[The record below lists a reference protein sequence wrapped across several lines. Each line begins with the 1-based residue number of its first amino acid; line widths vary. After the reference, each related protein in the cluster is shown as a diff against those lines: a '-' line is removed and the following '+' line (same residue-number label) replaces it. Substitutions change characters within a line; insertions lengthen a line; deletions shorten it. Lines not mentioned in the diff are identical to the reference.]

1 MNVSIRIDG
10 REPTGATALRGRLY
24 HDGGVPGDLDA
35 LCAGWDGL
43 DGWAAELRRTNGFFA
58 LAHRRGAEVF
68 AAVDRVRSIPLFW
81 GTAGDEAYLSDDAH
95 WVAGRL
101 GAGEGHEPAATEFLL
116 AGFVTG
122 NDTLV
127 PGVRQLAAGDVLRLA
142 PGPGGMAAEVRRWW
156 AYGGAGDPSVRREE
170 LEARFDAMMERIV
183 GRLAEVAGG
192 RPIVV
197 PLSGGNDSRLL
208 LTMLKR
214 LKYPSLIAFTYGR
227 PENHEAVVSRRVA
240 EMLGVPWHFVPYDN
254 ASWRRWF
261 QSEERG
267 AYYRMADG
275 LSSLP
280 LLQDWPAVGEL
291 RRRGIA
297 PEGSVF
303 APGLSADLQAGSRSK
318 RYPQVYRPGVTPRD
332 ELVRLLLRSGF
343 GLWDWTRR
351 EDELYPVLAARVL
364 DGLGDYAR
372 FDDGGR
378 AMEAWDSRERVSKY
392 IVNSVRAYEFWGYD
406 WWIPFWDAE
415 WLDFW
420 ADVPVDMRMDVA
432 FYRGCVERIFGEV
445 TGVPARGR
453 PATARHGWVGP
464 MVKRLVLTTPLYPL
478 VRSAYGLVRA
488 YAEYDRHFM
497 AWYGMVPRD
506 VFLRTRGWNSAASF
520 LTAERM
526 GRLDLSGGS
535 RARSAP
541 VVGRG
546 PAGPRG
552 SGRAEPVA

>member
-1 MNVSIRIDG
+1 MNVRIRIDG
-10 REPTGATALRGRLY
+10 AESTAAGTSLRGRLF
-24 HDGGVPGDLDA
+24 HDGRVPGDVHA
-35 LCAGWDGL
+35 ACAGWQGV
-43 DGWAAELRRTNGFFA
+43 DGWCAGLRRTSGFFA

-81 GTAGDEAYLSDDAH
+81 GTAGDEAYLSDDAR

-101 GAGEGHEPAATEFLL
+101 GVSEGHEPAATEFLL
-116 AGFVTG
+116 ASFVTG

-127 PGVRQLAAGDVLRLA
+127 PGMHQLAAGDVLRLA
-142 PGPGGMAAEVRRWW
+142 PGPGGMTAEVRRYWEY
-156 AYGGAGDPSVRREE
+156 ADARDPSVRREE
-170 LEARFDAMMERIV
+170 LEARFEAMMERIV

-192 RPIVV
+192 RTIVV

-214 LKYPSLIAFTYGR
+214 LEYPSLVSFTYGR
-227 PENHEAVVSRRVA
+227 PENHEAVLSRRVA
-240 EMLGVPWHFVPYDN
+240 ELLGVPWHFIPYDN

-261 QSEERG
+261 QSEERR

-280 LLQDWPAVGEL
+280 LLLDWPAVGEL

-318 RYPQVYRPGVTPRD
+318 RYPRMYRPGLPSRD
-332 ELVRLLLRSGF
+332 EAVHLLLRSSF
-343 GLWDWTRR
+343 ALWDWSRR
-351 EDELYPVLAARVL
+351 EDELYPLLAERVL
-364 DGLGDYAR
+364 DGLGNYAR

-378 AMEAWDSRERVSKY
+378 VLEAWESRERQSKY
-392 IVNSVRAYEFWGYD
+392 TVNSVRAYEFWGYD

-420 ADVPVDMRMDVA
+420 PNVPVDLRTDRV
-432 FYRGCVERIFGEV
+432 FYRACVERIFADV
-445 TGVPARGR
+445 TGVPHQAQ
-453 PATARHGWVGP
+453 PATANHGWVGP
-464 MVKRLVLTTPLYPL
+464 AVKRMVLNTSLYPL
-478 VRSAYGLVRA
+478 ARSAYGLIRS

-497 AWYGMVPRD
+497 AWYGMVPRH

-535 RARSAP
+535 RVRTTP

-546 PAGPRG
+546 PLA
-552 SGRAEPVA
+552 